1 MSDSQVAEML
11 SDLALITV
19 VALLVGR
26 LARLLGQPPVLGE
39 IVAGILMGPTL
50 LHGAVARDLFPTG
63 VRPSLGALS
72 DVGLVVFMF
81 VVGLEF
87 DHERVRGCG
96 RVATSIASGAMLL
109 PFGLGSLLALDLAAR
124 EHPAHRLAFVLFL
137 GVALSITAFPVL
149 ARILADRGMTASLL
163 GAIAL
168 SAAAICDLAAW
179 MMLAVVQA
187 IAGGTGHHWLVLLV
201 LPYGIAL
208 RYALRRLTARFGSV
222 LTEHSGPVLALVLAG
237 LLGSAALTQAVGL
250 HFVFG
255 AFLFGLALPRE
266 GTEELRAQLR
276 ERTTGATTLLMPVY
290 FVVAGFSV
298 DLSRINGAALG
309 ELALILAAAIV
320 GKFLGAFAGARS
332 QGLQNRQSAIIA
344 TLMNS
349 RGLTELIVLSVGLE
363 AGLISQKLY
372 TLMVVTA
379 IVTTAM
385 TGPLLRWLAGPD
397 GVVERARTVDQTRA
411 LR

>member
-1 MSDSQVAEML
+1 MSDSQVAQML
-11 SDLALITV
+11 FDLALITV

-26 LARLLGQPPVLGE
+26 LARFLGQPPVLGE

-50 LHGAVARDLFPTG
+50 LNGAVARDLFPTG

-96 RVATSIASGAMLL
+96 RVATSIAAGALLL
-109 PFGLGSLLALDLAAR
+109 PFGLGCLLALDLVAR

-179 MMLAVVQA
+179 TMLAVVQA
-187 IAGGTGHHWLVLLV
+187 IAGGTGKHWLVVLV
-201 LPYGIAL
+201 LPYGIVL
-208 RYALRRLTARFGSV
+208 RYGLRRLSGRLAA
-222 LTEHSGPVLALVLAG
+222 LAQHSGALLALILAG
-237 LLGSAALTQAVGL
+237 LLGSAALTQALGL

-266 GTEELRAQLR
+266 GTEELRARLL

-290 FVVAGFSV
+290 FVVAGFNV
-298 DLSRINGAALG
+298 DLTRINGAAIG
-309 ELALILAAAIV
+309 ELALILATAIV
-320 GKFLGAFAGARS
+320 GKFLGAFVGARS
-332 QGLQNRQSAIIA
+332 QGLRNRQSAVLA
-344 TLMNS
+344 TLMNT
-349 RGLTELIVLSVGLE
+349 RGLTELIVLSVGLQ

-372 TLMVVTA
+372 TLLVVTA
-379 IVTTAM
+379 VVTTAM
-385 TGPLLRWLAGPD
+385 TGPLLRWLAGPAD
-397 GVVERARTVDQTRA
+397 VAEHARILDQSPA